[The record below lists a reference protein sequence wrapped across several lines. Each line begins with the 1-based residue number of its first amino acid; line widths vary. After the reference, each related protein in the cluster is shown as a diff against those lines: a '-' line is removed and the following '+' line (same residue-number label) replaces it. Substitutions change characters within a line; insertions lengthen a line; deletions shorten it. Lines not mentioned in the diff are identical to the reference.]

1 MGNSVGQMTYKWIA
15 RKWKQKT
22 MKLEGEPIGNCI
34 WLANQLLK
42 YSDKQLKNMKFVRL
56 SEIWILIDIQWLIIK
71 KVFFN

>member
-15 RKWKQKT
+15 RKWKQK